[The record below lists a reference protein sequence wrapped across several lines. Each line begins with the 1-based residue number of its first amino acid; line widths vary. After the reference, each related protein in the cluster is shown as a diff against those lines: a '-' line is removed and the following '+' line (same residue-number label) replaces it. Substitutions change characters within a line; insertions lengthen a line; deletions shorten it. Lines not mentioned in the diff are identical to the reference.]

1 MINRFTLAAMTAAV
15 TLSGCAKHSVN
26 ETVADFSQGDT
37 LVEVTH
43 LPART
48 ADGATIFVTVDGSEA
63 GALPVGESMAL
74 HVPAGA
80 HQVGGYA
87 RSLIGRVTIPSVN
100 ITTAPD
106 STRYV
111 AYTVTKSKPL
121 FTELSEDPHPETPPV
136 PAATKSESAKISPT
150 VQKAEP
156 APAAETVQKP
166 EIAQAT
172 SAAETT
178 ETAAAETAQATVA
191 TPAAEP
197 AQTTEATPAAEAA
210 QATET
215 AAAVPAQAA
224 EAAAATPA
232 DQTTDTTQTTETRQT
247 SETAKTSDSAPVSES
262 APASETPQS

>member
-1 MINRFTLAAMTAAV
+1 MINRFTLAAITAAV
-15 TLSGCAKHSVN
+15 SLSGCAKHSVN

-87 RSLIGRVTIPSVN
+87 RSLIGRVTIPSVK

-136 PAATKSESAKISPT
+136 PAATKSDSAKISPT
-150 VQKAEP
+150 VQKTEP

-178 ETAAAETAQATVA
+178 ETAAAE
-191 TPAAEP
+191 P
-197 AQTTEATPAAEAA
+197 AQTTEASPAAEAA
-210 QATET
+210 QTTET
-215 AAAVPAQAA
+215 AAAEPAQAA
-224 EAAAATPA
+224 EAAAATPV
-232 DQTTDTTQTTETRQT
+232 DQTTETMQTTETRQA